1 MVNNSELD
9 LSVHGENNINDL
21 NQSTEVIIK
30 NIIDNRDKSKE
41 PGKDDLNIDEE
52 KLNKNSIFN
61 LLTTFVNKYFGCI
74 NVNLS
79 IIETDS
85 VDMSTSDAH
94 IVDVH
99 VNDVSTVADNI

>member
-21 NQSTEVIIK
+21 NQFTDVIIK
-30 NIIDNRDKSKE
+30 NIIENSDKSKE

-61 LLTTFVNKYFGCI
+61 LLITFVNKYFGCI
-74 NVNLS
+74 NIYLS
-79 IIETDS
+79 NIEKK
-85 VDMSTSDAH
+85 
-94 IVDVH
+94 
-99 VNDVSTVADNI
+99 